1 VAWCGNWTFLVG
13 ASVALTLVPLLFPD
27 GRWLGRGWRLVGWAA
42 ALTITVGA
50 VAQSL
55 PAGPIS
61 GSGGRIDNPIAAPPA
76 LTDLLGTIA
85 SLAFPVV
92 AILGLLSIAS
102 LFVRFRRADRVER
115 AQLKWFLSAVS
126 AFLGMLAFAFFFQV
140 DGRQVDQLF
149 LVAVA
154 FLATIPIATGV
165 AILRYRLFDIDRI
178 ISRTIGWLAVT
189 GILGAVF
196 AGGVLFA
203 QAVLEPV
210 TGGSTIGVAA
220 ATLVAAALFAPVRSR
235 VQRTVDRRFNRAR
248 YDAERTAA
256 GFAARLRD
264 DVDLAR
270 VVGDLSGTAQQTLA
284 PASMSVWIKGGPA
297 R

>member
-1 VAWCGNWTFLVG
+1 
-13 ASVALTLVPLLFPD
+13 
-27 GRWLGRGWRLVGWAA
+27 
-42 ALTITVGA
+42 
-50 VAQSL
+50 
-55 PAGPIS
+55 
-61 GSGGRIDNPIAAPPA
+61 
-76 LTDLLGTIA
+76 
-85 SLAFPVV
+85 
-92 AILGLLSIAS
+92 
-102 LFVRFRRADRVER
+102 
-115 AQLKWFLSAVS
+115 
-126 AFLGMLAFAFFFQV
+126 M
-140 DGRQVDQLF
+140 
-149 LVAVA
+149 
-154 FLATIPIATGV
+154 
-165 AILRYRLFDIDRI
+165 
-178 ISRTIGWLAVT
+178 
-189 GILGAVF
+189 F